1 MDEDE
6 RGQRPEAAVAGDL
19 PFLPR
24 LCDVLS
30 LRWYSIGDWSATG
43 EEEDASKRR
52 PPKWQTR
59 KISSRPGTV
68 EEVPL
73 SL

>member
-6 RGQRPEAAVAGDL
+6 RGQRPDAAAAGDL

-30 LRWYSIGDWSATG
+30 LRWYSMGDWSATG
-43 EEEDASKRR
+43 EKKTASERR
-52 PPKWQTR
+52 PLKCQTR
-59 KISSRPGTV
+59 KCPPAQA
-68 EEVPL
+68 PL
-73 SL
+73 RKFL